1 MPIVPRSVMPEK
13 SFKNIYLE
21 RFCLG
26 ALAGAIYV
34 TTSAHAAYPDKPLRI
49 VAPNPPGSVTDLIAR
64 PLAQRLTE
72 AWGVPVVVDNRPGA
86 GGNLAGDI
94 VAKAPPDGLSLLM
107 GTVGILTVN
116 PFLYI
121 KMPFDAQRAFA
132 PVTQTATTGMLL
144 VVHPS
149 TPANNVKELI
159 ALARARPAQLTYP
172 SSGAGTT
179 PHLAAALFLSMTN
192 TKMIHVAY
200 KGSPQYVIDLL
211 TGRLELAFA
220 SMANVI
226 PHIKTNRLRL
236 LATTMDKRDPQF
248 PEAPTIAE
256 SGVPGYDMRAWYGLL
271 TTAGTP
277 QANVDKLNAEVVRI
291 LALPEVRNLYQV
303 AGMYS
308 ASSSP
313 AAFGAYIVAEREKWG
328 KLAKSAD
335 LRPE

>member
-1 MPIVPRSVMPEK
+1 M
-13 SFKNIYLE
+13 
-21 RFCLG
+21 
-26 ALAGAIYV
+26 
-34 TTSAHAAYPDKPLRI
+34 
-49 VAPNPPGSVTDLIAR
+49 
-64 PLAQRLTE
+64 RLTE

-94 VAKAPPDGLSLLM
+94 VAKAAPDGLTLLM
-107 GTVGILTVN
+107 GTIGILTVN

-132 PVTQTATTGMLL
+132 PVTLTATAGMLL

-149 TPANNVKELI
+149 TPVDSVKALI
-159 ALARARPAQLTYP
+159 ALARARPGQLTYP
-172 SSGAGTT
+172 SSGAGTA
-179 PHLAAALFLSMTN
+179 PHLAAALFQSMTH

-226 PHIKTNRLRL
+226 PHIKSGRLRL
-236 LATTMDKRDPQF
+236 LATTMNQRDPQF
-248 PEAPTIAE
+248 PQVPTLAEA
-256 SGVPGYDMRAWYGLL
+256 GVPGYDMHTWYGLL

-291 LALPEVRNLYQV
+291 LALPEVRNPYQV
-303 AGMYS
+303 AGLYATS
-308 ASSSP
+308 TTP
-313 AAFGAYIVAEREKWG
+313 AAFGTYIANEREKWG

-335 LRPE
+335 LKPE

>member
-1 MPIVPRSVMPEK
+1 V
-13 SFKNIYLE
+13 FKNKYLNYISI
-21 RFCLG
+21 
-26 ALAGAIYV
+26 ALAAAVVNAPCI
-34 TTSAHAAYPDKPLRI
+34 AAYPDKPLRI
-49 VAPNPPGSVTDLIAR
+49 VAPNPPGSVTDIIAR
-64 PLAQRLTE
+64 PLAMRLTE

-94 VAKAPPDGLSLLM
+94 VAKAPPDGLTLLM
-107 GTVGILTVN
+107 GTIGILTVN
-116 PFLYI
+116 PFLYT

-132 PVTQTATTGMLL
+132 PVTLTATAGMLL

-149 TPANNVKELI
+149 TPAHNVTQLI
-159 ALARARPAQLTYP
+159 ALAKARPGQLTYP
-172 SSGAGTT
+172 SSGAGTA
-179 PHLAAALFLSMTN
+179 PHLAAALFLSTTN

-211 TGRLELAFA
+211 TGRLEVAFA

-226 PHIKTNRLRL
+226 PHIKTGRLRL

-256 SGVPGYDMRAWYGLL
+256 SGVPGYDMRSWYGLL

-277 QANVDKLNAEVVRI
+277 SANVEKLNAEVARI
-291 LALPEVRNLYQV
+291 LALPEVRTQYQV
-303 AGMYS
+303 AGMYA
-308 ASSSP
+308 ASMTP
-313 AAFGAYIVAEREKWG
+313 AAFGAYIAAEREKWA